1 MRHCTKVSLE
11 VILVQVLLVGSDC
24 QPTGIVGL
32 PRGNAMPTAFAS
44 PFRMP
49 DSSLTIPRTIKRYGI
64 VSLKDDD
71 APMVVLRSYRLCVSV
86 RWFFVPGLVHFMEL
100 LTFLF
105 VGARYPS
112 RVILAG
118 SSRRNLPP

>member
-49 DSSLTIPRTIKRYGI
+49 DSSLTIPRTIKRYG
-64 VSLKDDD
+64 
-71 APMVVLRSYRLCVSV
+71 
-86 RWFFVPGLVHFMEL
+86 LVHFMEL